1 MCLLDIRMSFLEKYL
16 FRSSAHFLIGL
27 FVFQICNTVL
37 LNIVTMLLVLA
48 AYYLIVTLSVLIDK
62 EIETLR
68 GKVICLKSHTQ
79 ETPEKRL
86 ASPCTQATGFS
97 VS

>member
-1 MCLLDIRMSFLEKYL
+1 MCLLAIGMSFLEKYL

-48 AYYLIVTLSVLIDK
+48 AYYLILTLSVLIDK

-68 GKVICLKSHTQ
+68 
-79 ETPEKRL
+79 
-86 ASPCTQATGFS
+86 
-97 VS
+97 

>member
-1 MCLLDIRMSFLEKYL
+1 MCLLAIVMSFLEKYL

-48 AYYLIVTLSVLIDK
+48 AYYLILTLSVLIDK

-68 GKVICLKSHTQ
+68 
-79 ETPEKRL
+79 
-86 ASPCTQATGFS
+86 
-97 VS
+97 